1 MSNKLKVGRLFV
13 LSAPSGAGKTTLVNR
28 LLKDVPQIECSVSCT
43 TRKPRAGE
51 KEGVEYYFVNPEKFE
66 EMKQSGEFFE
76 YEKVHGYFYGTP
88 KAPLMERRNK
98 GFNTVLDVDTRGALS
113 VKKAFPDSLT
123 IFLMPPS
130 IEVLEARLRNRQTEN
145 EESLQRRLQDA
156 KDQLLEKDK
165 FDYVVINDDIERA
178 YQEVLN
184 ILLNNIS

>member
-1 MSNKLKVGRLFV
+1 MSNKASTGRLFV

-28 LLKDVPQIECSVSCT
+28 LLKDVPQIECSISCT
-43 TRKPRAGE
+43 TRKPRPGE
-51 KEGVEYYFVNPEKFE
+51 KEGVEYYFVTSEKFQ
-66 EMKQSGEFFE
+66 EMIRAGEFFE
-76 YEKVHGYFYGTP
+76 YEEVHGYFYGTP
-88 KAPLMERRNK
+88 KAPLMERRNQ
-98 GFNTVLDVDTRGALS
+98 GLDTVLDVDTRGALS

-130 IEVLEARLRNRQTEN
+130 IEVLEERLRRRQTES
-145 EESLQRRLQDA
+145 ESSLQRRLQDA
-156 KDQLLEKDK
+156 KDQLLEKEN